1 MKFLVTLLFSFLLA
15 GYTVGQK
22 ASQHNTYTG
31 NHSQYFYLSKEVSDA
46 YTEYLAQK
54 ATSKLLPEHISNE
67 ITLKEISEKSSKT
80 GTITRYGIAYQN
92 KPVYKTQLFVQRLRR
107 VPNKVFIGF
116 SMPKKWNAKPT
127 PGQPFDVWFFDGREL
142 IPALTETTEDAGGMH
157 YESVTK
163 LDGGKLIKRPWG
175 AFSGQNVKARCSH
188 YAPDP
193 ISSSGSSY
201 SQSPYLDNN
210 DANNSALEAEI
221 QFDSVEVTLD
231 TGTYFLQNDYVRI
244 REHSLPNVAPVTSTV
259 PNFDFTRDQS
269 GFEDANILYHI
280 SNFWHYIDGLDYGTE
295 MNYSIPVDAHG
306 FNGDDQS
313 AFDNF
318 TNPPQLT
325 FGEGGVDDGEDADV
339 IVHEYTHAISHALAP
354 FTNSGGERRALDEG
368 VCDYTAVSYSKT
380 YTNHLYS
387 EVFNWD
393 GHNQFWDGRISW
405 RNDPYPQALT
415 GNFYQNAELWSSA
428 LVHIEANLNRDLTH
442 EILFESIRNYQSGMT
457 MRQAAHLFI
466 QADSNLTGGA
476 NYPVISHILLDRG
489 FIQESQVPRPPGIIA
504 DAEEISQQSFIEV
517 NNSYGFAYQNGSLEV
532 KASRPLQFVSV
543 YNTLGKL
550 VFRSEPGSDHYRLA
564 ADKLPSSG
572 LYIIELK
579 TDNTTRVQKIVV
591 P

>member
-1 MKFLVTLLFSFLLA
+1 MKFLITLLFSFLLT

-22 ASQHNTYTG
+22 APQHNTYTG

-46 YTEYLAQK
+46 STEYLAQK
-54 ATSKLLPEHISNE
+54 AISKSLPEYVARD
-67 ITLKEISEKSSKT
+67 ITLSETSHKTIKT
-80 GTITRYGIAYQN
+80 GTITRYNISYHD
-92 KPVYKTQLFVQRLRR
+92 KPVYLAQIFVQRLKRLQ
-107 VPNKVFIGF
+107 NKVFIGI
-116 SMPKKWNAKPT
+116 SSPDKWNTRPT
-127 PGQPFDVWFFDGREL
+127 SSQSFDVWFFDGKGL

-163 LDGGKLIKRPWG
+163 LDGSKLIKRPWG

-201 SQSPYLDNN
+201 SQSPFLDNN

-244 REHSLPNVAPVTSTV
+244 REHSLPNVAPVSSST

-280 SNFWHYIDGLDYGTE
+280 SNFWHYIDGLGYGTE

-368 VCDYTAVSYSKT
+368 VCDYTAVSYSKK

-393 GHNQFWDGRISW
+393 GHNQFWDGRIAW

-415 GNFYQNAELWSSA
+415 GSFYQNAELWSSA
-428 LVHIEANLNRDLTH
+428 LVHIENNLSRDLTH

-457 MRQAAHLFI
+457 MRQAANLFI

-489 FIQESQVPRPPGIIA
+489 FIQESAVPRPPGIIA
-504 DAEEISQQSFIEV
+504 DAEIVNHNSFIEIK
-517 NNSYGFAYQNGSLEV
+517 NTYGFTYQNGSLEV
-532 KASRPLQFVSV
+532 KASSPLKSISV
-543 YNTLGKL
+543 YNISGKL
-550 VFRSEPGSDHYRLA
+550 VFQSEPGSDHYRLA
-564 ADKLPSSG
+564 ASKLPGSG

-579 TDNTTRVQKIVV
+579 TGNTTRVQKIVV